1 MSIQDAERLIPI
13 EDLEKGARDFEVFWL
28 RPQKMA
34 NKEVILRMEI
44 KTRWGGWKLKD
55 GLVKSLGLV
64 VGDTI
69 NTEVSVL
76 NAPGLI
82 DDKEDTDLFACG
94 AGADWLLEN
103 DIGFGSVIDAK
114 VKFVYAKA
122 PVGGLEGKEVWKIS
136 LVFVEGY
143 HIEKKRDLNLE
154 HDSIESISSLAA
166 LKKLLEE

>member
-76 NAPGLI
+76 NAPGLMI
-82 DDKEDTDLFACG
+82 RKTPICSHVVLVLTGFWKTISDLAQ
-94 AGADWLLEN
+94 
-103 DIGFGSVIDAK
+103 
-114 VKFVYAKA
+114 
-122 PVGGLEGKEVWKIS
+122 S
-136 LVFVEGY
+136 LMQ
-143 HIEKKRDLNLE
+143 K
-154 HDSIESISSLAA
+154 
-166 LKKLLEE
+166 